1 MIEKSLKIK
10 NTRLWEEINKMVVI
24 YLLVVLLMVLL
35 FIGLIAFAM
44 ISMLSLI
51 FDGIPEFLNWLI
63 KNEKKGD

>member
-1 MIEKSLKIK
+1 
-10 NTRLWEEINKMVVI
+10 MVVI
-24 YLLVVLLMVLL
+24 YLLVVILMILL

-63 KNEKKGD
+63 KNEKKGY